1 MDPERWRRI
10 DELFRTVADRPPADR
25 GAYLTRVCGDDE
37 ELRCEVL
44 ELLAHET
51 PDSFLND
58 PIKHATLALA
68 GERAD
73 EWLGQPIGPYRL
85 TRLVGRGGMGAVY
98 EAVRDDNQFEQRAAL
113 KLIRRGMDSDFVRDR
128 FLHERRILAALEHPH
143 IARLFD
149 GGTTEGGLPY
159 FVMEF
164 VEGEAIT
171 DYCRRRELPLDAKIK
186 LFRDVCSAVQHAHQK
201 LVVHRDLKPSNIL
214 VTEDGTPKLLD
225 FGVAK
230 LLTPDSHPDSHE
242 AITRTETAL
251 RLMTPEYA
259 SPEQARGGQITTA
272 TDVYSL
278 GVVLYELLTGR
289 RPYQFEIHTPFEI
302 ERAICET
309 EAPRPSE
316 AVRRQAGA
324 SSKLARQLSGD
335 LDNIT
340 LMALRKEP
348 ARRYSSVE
356 LFAEDLRRYL
366 IGLPV
371 TARADTFSYRAS
383 KFVRRHRVIAAA
395 SALVLLT
402 LLGGI
407 FATTHAARQARA
419 ERARAERRF
428 AQVRKLSNTF
438 LFDVHDKIQN
448 TPGSTE
454 ARALVAKTALEYLD
468 SLAQEAAGDAQ
479 LEWELAVAYQKVG
492 DVQGD
497 PWAASL
503 GFSQEAIQSYQKSL
517 NLAQRLNRNGADDLK
532 TARLLAQD
540 YFKLG
545 MLQAQSGGQVMGHDT
560 LKQALAAAE
569 NLERQ
574 TRELEDIRL
583 LQNCHIRLAD
593 TYLDTGD
600 PVNALSGYRQEMRL
614 SKRRITEFPSDGSK
628 LTLAMSYSRVAE
640 PMVSLGDLPGAVESY
655 RQSVKLVDELL
666 STHAADPIYLRAR
679 MIGLIWLGNLSG
691 NPRFINL
698 GETRAAL
705 QYYREALAIA
715 EQLAALDPKSALAR
729 RDLAGGY
736 RLTAEILTLDQPAQ
750 AVAQYRSALGVVREM
765 LAAAPKETQ
774 LLRREAQSLKGQAD
788 AFRRM
793 GDRQGA
799 LQNLRQSLQI
809 WRDLLARDADN
820 LKTRADMHAA
830 LLALADATLESGDLG
845 GALAHYREAL
855 TLAETPPV
863 ERSADLYVRWRL
875 ADSYAG
881 LSRVAAARA
890 AVAPA
895 VQRLDLWREARQFAQ
910 QSLSL
915 WEGWSQRAVSTSF
928 DQRRREQAARS
939 LALYDAALAKL
950 SGPPSRK

>member
-10 DELFRTVADRPPADR
+10 DELFRTVVDHPPADR

-37 ELRCEVL
+37 ELRGEVL

-58 PIKHATLALA
+58 PIKHATLAVA
-68 GERAD
+68 HERAD
-73 EWLGQPIGPYRL
+73 ELVGQPIGSYRL

-98 EAVRDDNQFEQRAAL
+98 EAVRDDNQFQQRAAL
-113 KLIRRGMDSDFVRDR
+113 KLIRREMDSDFVRNR
-128 FLHERRILAALEHPH
+128 FLHERRILAALDHPH

-149 GGTTEGGLPY
+149 GGTTAGGLPY

-171 DYCRRRELPLDAKIK
+171 DYCRRRELSLDAKLK

-214 VTEDGTPKLLD
+214 VTADGTPKLLD
-225 FGVAK
+225 FGIAK
-230 LLTPDSHPDSHE
+230 LLTSDSNE
-242 AITRTETAL
+242 AITRTETAM
-251 RLMTPEYA
+251 RLMTPDYA
-259 SPEQARGGQITTA
+259 SPEQVRGGQITTA

-278 GVVLYELLTGR
+278 GVVLYELLTAR
-289 RPYQFEIHTPFEI
+289 RPYQFETYTPSEI
-302 ERAICET
+302 ERAICDT

-316 AVRRQAGA
+316 VARRQTGA
-324 SSKLARQLSGD
+324 SSKLARQLTGD

-366 IGLPV
+366 VGLPV
-371 TARADTFSYRAS
+371 AARADTFGYRAS
-383 KFVRRHRVIAAA
+383 KFVRRHRVIVSAA
-395 SALVLLT
+395 ALVLLT

-407 FATTHAARQARA
+407 LATTRAARQARA

-438 LFDVHDKIQN
+438 LFDVHDKIQSV
-448 TPGSTE
+448 PGATE

-517 NLAQRLNRNGADDLK
+517 SLAQRRSRSGGDDLK

-545 MLQAQSGGQVMGHDT
+545 MLQAQSGAQMAGHDT

-593 TYLDTGD
+593 TFLDTGD

-614 SKRRITEFPSDGSK
+614 SQRRVTEFPGDGTK

-640 PMVSLGDLPGAVESY
+640 PLVSLGDLPGALENY
-655 RQSVKLVDELL
+655 RQSAALVDELL

-691 NPRFINL
+691 NPRFLNL

-705 QYYREALAIA
+705 QYYRDALAIA

-729 RDLAGGY
+729 RDLAGGH

-750 AVAQYRSALGVVREM
+750 AVAQYRTALGIVREM
-765 LAAAPKETQ
+765 LAASPKEAQ
-774 LLRREAQSLKGQAD
+774 LLRREAQYLKGQAD

-809 WRDLLARDADN
+809 WRDLI
-820 LKTRADMHAA
+820 
-830 LLALADATLESGDLG
+830 
-845 GALAHYREAL
+845 
-855 TLAETPPV
+855 
-863 ERSADLYVRWRL
+863 
-875 ADSYAG
+875 
-881 LSRVAAARA
+881 ARA
-890 AVAPA
+890 
-895 VQRLDLWREARQFAQ
+895 
-910 QSLSL
+910 S
-915 WEGWSQRAVSTSF
+915 
-928 DQRRREQAARS
+928 
-939 LALYDAALAKL
+939 
-950 SGPPSRK
+950 